1 MSRSLSGTAFI
12 ISQIL
17 LLIIGLIFISWLYF
31 FLQDESQD
39 NKQFAGRGPLTAEP
53 ASLTLE
59 VHSPMDDLLSFKS
72 EVAISG
78 ITQKNSQVL
87 LSSQAHDLV
96 VKADASGNFSADFP
110 LELGV
115 NTVTIAV
122 FDDTGD
128 ARTIEKSIYYS
139 KEKI

>member
-17 LLIIGLIFISWLYF
+17 LLIIGLIFIGWLYF
-31 FLQDESQD
+31 FLQDESRG
-39 NKQFAGRGPLTAEP
+39 NNQFAGRGPLTSEP

-59 VHSPMDDLLSFKS
+59 VHSPADDLLVFTP
-72 EVAISG
+72 EVKITG
-78 ITQKNSQVL
+78 LTQKNSQVL
-87 LSSQAHDLV
+87 ISSQDHDLV
-96 VKADASGNFSADFP
+96 VKAGSSGDFSADFP

-115 NTVTIAV
+115 NTITVAV